1 MNTMQKTFKL
11 TALAAALMTVFG
23 AALADDAEVAE
34 LIKPDS
40 SVSVGVG
47 NWSNDRHQQ
56 GIYDGMRDKGAYG
69 LLDAD
74 INKRDDAT
82 GTWLKLK
89 ASNLGLDDREIKG
102 EYLRQGDIGVS
113 LEYNRISRDNPNTF
127 TTRLQ
132 GIGTT
137 NLTPST
143 AALASPLREV
153 KLGTDRDQVN
163 VGFFKNLMPGLDFNL
178 SFKNEDKKGTR
189 QWGRGQQPEFA
200 VEPIDSTIRQLEGT
214 LSYSTKALQ
223 LSGGYYGSW
232 YDNKNSLVTIR
243 NAGLAATNANT
254 TYLSLPLDNQA
265 HQFFLNGGY
274 AFTPSTRGTF
284 KVAYTHATQN
294 DHLPTQDIPGL
305 SLAGSPTSLN
315 GELNTT
321 LVQLGL
327 TSRPIKDLSLVANLR
342 YYDMHDDTPVRRFV
356 QQTPGSDAV
365 ACTASNSA
373 HTCVDNTPLS
383 YKTITGK
390 LEGTYRLPDGY
401 SVTAGV
407 EERRQ
412 DRNIPVS
419 NTLGAGGTDNQRV
432 VPFRTTV
439 DETTWRL
446 EGRRALSDVLNG
458 SLAYLN
464 SRRTGSSYQFAAGP
478 GNSSSQ
484 GFTNISNQINPLNV
498 ANRDRNKVRLALDWT
513 PIENLSFQFNIEEA
527 RDNYDHDSAR
537 PFGLEEG
544 TARLYGLDATYTLND
559 KWKVNAWYSYDH
571 SQAKQKDPRAADSGG
586 NTAIKDYDLQDTG
599 NSVGLGLR
607 GEVSSRVKL
616 GADLQW
622 SRNLSKYLQTVTALN
637 GTPGTSTVATFT
649 PGLPDIENTLIK
661 LSFFSTYA
669 LDKNSDVRVD
679 FIHERWKTNDWSWMF
694 ANGTPFAYTGGNV
707 GSVALD
713 GTTVTANQT
722 QTSNFIGARYIYKFQ

>member
-1 MNTMQKTFKL
+1 MSTMQQTFRL

-23 AALADDAEVAE
+23 SAFADDAEVAE

-69 LLDAD
+69 LFDAD

-89 ASNLGLDDREIKG
+89 ASNLGLDNREIKG
-102 EYLRQGDIGVS
+102 EYLRQGDIGAS

-137 NLTPST
+137 TLTPST

-153 KLGTDRDQVN
+153 KLGTDRDLVG
-163 VGFFKNLMPGLDFNL
+163 VGFYKNLMPGLDFNL
-178 SFKNEDKKGTR
+178 SFKNEDKTGTR

-200 VEPIDSTIRQLEGT
+200 VEPINSTIRQLEGT
-214 LSYSTKALQ
+214 LSYTTKALQ

-232 YDNKNSLVTIR
+232 YDNKNSLVSIR

-265 HQFFLNGGY
+265 HQLFLNGGY
-274 AFTPSTRGTF
+274 AFTPTTRGTF
-284 KVAYTHATQN
+284 KLAYTHATQN
-294 DHLPTQDIPGL
+294 DHLPTKDIAGL
-305 SLAGSPTSLN
+305 SLASSPSSLD
-315 GELNTT
+315 GKLNTT

-327 TSRPIKDLSLVANLR
+327 TSRPIKDLSLVASLR
-342 YYDMHDDTPVRRFV
+342 YYDMHDDTPINRFV
-356 QQTPGSDAV
+356 QTNA
-365 ACTASNSA
+365 ACASGQ
-373 HTCVDNTPLS
+373 CVDNTPLS

-407 EERRQ
+407 EERHQ
-412 DRNIPVS
+412 DRAIPVS
-419 NTLGAGGTDNQRV
+419 NANGTGGTDTQRV

-446 EGRRALSDVLNG
+446 EGRHALSEVLNG

-464 SRRTGSSYQFAAGP
+464 SRRTGSTYQFAAGP
-478 GNSSSQ
+478 GNDSAN
-484 GFTNISNQINPLNV
+484 GFINISNQINPLNV
-498 ANRDRNKVRLALDWT
+498 ADRDRNKVRFALDWT
-513 PIENLSFQFNIEEA
+513 PIESLSFQFNIEEA

-537 PFGLEEG
+537 PFGLKEG
-544 TARLYGLDATYTLND
+544 TATLFGLDASYTLND
-559 KWKVNAWYSYDH
+559 KWKLNAWYSYDH
-571 SQAKQKDPRAADSGG
+571 NQAKQKDPRASNSGG
-586 NTAIKDYDLQDTG
+586 NTAIKDYNLEDTG
-599 NSVGLGLR
+599 NSLGLGLR
-607 GEVSSRVKL
+607 GEVSSRVKV

-622 SRNLSKYLQTVTALN
+622 SRNLSKYQQTVTALN
-637 GTPGTSTVATFT
+637 GTPGTSTVASFT
-649 PGLPDIENTLIK
+649 PGLPDIENTLTK
-661 LSFFSTYA
+661 LSLFSIYA
-669 LDKNSDVRVD
+669 VDKSSDVRVD

-694 ANGTPFAYTGGNV
+694 ANGTPFSYTGGSV
-707 GSVALD
+707 GSTALD
-713 GTTVTANQT
+713 GTTVTANQN
-722 QTSNFIGARYIYKFQ
+722 QSSNFIGARYIYKFQ